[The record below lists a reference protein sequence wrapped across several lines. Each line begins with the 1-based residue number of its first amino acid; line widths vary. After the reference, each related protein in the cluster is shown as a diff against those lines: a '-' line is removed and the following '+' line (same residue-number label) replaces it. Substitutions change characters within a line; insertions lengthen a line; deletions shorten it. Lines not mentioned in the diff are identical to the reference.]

1 MYKCVNRSWSTT
13 AYVKESGLKPFEA
26 AEEAACILKVSCALF

>member
-13 AYVKESGLKPFEA
+13 GYVKESGLKSFEA
-26 AEEAACILKVSCALF
+26 AEEAACNLEVSRALF